1 MPRTQTV
8 LARGLR
14 HGDIADTLL
23 LNFADRRKQQGFVFG
38 GKGTCIQ
45 FDFPEPP
52 RLRTDDLLVLDDG
65 TLVEVVADAEPLL
78 ELRVTDF
85 AALARLV
92 WVLGN
97 RHLPVQVLTNR
108 IRVLGTA
115 QMEALLAER
124 GLAATPITAPF
135 EPDDADMLAPAHE
148 HAHMDHHHHDPH
160 GNDAAGHH
168 HHHHHHHHDDAAG
181 HRHDGELAGHAGGA
195 AQEHQGRHDHASG
208 AVPGHQKS

>member
-8 LARGLR
+8 LAAGSR
-14 HGDIADTLL
+14 HGGIVDTLL

-38 GKGTCIQ
+38 GKGTCIE

-108 IRVLGTA
+108 IRVLGSA

-124 GLAATPITAPF
+124 GLRSDSRCRAF
-135 EPDDADMLAPAHE
+135 
-148 HAHMDHHHHDPH
+148 
-160 GNDAAGHH
+160 
-168 HHHHHHHHDDAAG
+168 
-181 HRHDGELAGHAGGA
+181 
-195 AQEHQGRHDHASG
+195 
-208 AVPGHQKS
+208 